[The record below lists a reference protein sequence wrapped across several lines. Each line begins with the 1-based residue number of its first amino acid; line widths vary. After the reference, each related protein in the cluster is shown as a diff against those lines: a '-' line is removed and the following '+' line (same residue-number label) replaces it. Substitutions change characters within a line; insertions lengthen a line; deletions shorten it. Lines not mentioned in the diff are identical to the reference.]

1 MEGYTDTILI
11 DCNRANSEEGKS
23 NNKEQYSQFTN
34 KIGDGVRL
42 NPGDTISVHSGF
54 VSEVGCGQGVIEFTG
69 RNLETEYDVE
79 STERIEYQKPQ
90 NYKENTTEQIN
101 PPYGQ
106 VGPWN
111 AGYVGFSQKTN
122 TYQLHDNEIHV
133 SINYYKNTNG
143 NGYAHLPRRF
153 DADKVAFDPN
163 SGTQPAPDWI
173 KTLQPI
179 TAPAK
184 GIHSGPE
191 DCYNMG
197 RTMLICNH
205 NFQRNYNDL
214 RYYKEGLTPTLGA
227 PYTSLRDQIPAGDQT
242 RLWKYK
248 NDNSRYTIFVLT
260 DNFFGARTG
269 DGYFLPLI
277 NFKSDLAQ
285 GDGPEESIELKSENR
300 DTLKQN
306 GITDQPRDP
315 CLQEWIRYKED
326 KLLRAEKGFTAPTS
340 IADDLTSQLN
350 ERTETRKIYGH
361 AGGTVPTASNGHTAS
376 TVGMEQTEVSI
387 ESDSETYKGFGCA
400 TAYTFTKETYTQYW
414 QNTLPAGVAGDP
426 NQDNNLKV
434 NEYINNYQT
443 IGVKRPDL
451 WETGREVLKSC
462 SQFSDN
468 NGHDWTGVGEGT
480 MFSGLNSWRNVQ
492 YPRMCNRVAYNER
505 TDRNGSEIW
514 TQWEWTEANL
524 KLLKAWFDAQG
535 RDESL
540 FNNYSGSMS
549 GNNNVDNVAQWTGL
563 NSGNSR
569 FIHMNMSD
577 NPGGY
582 LLNMNALGSDEYE
595 DALLTTPTKV
605 AFSSNQSAP
614 LFIYWDKVAMD
625 NDWGGETWKD
635 MYYGFALKRSVTKT
649 EAGATFSHD
658 IIAFNTAAVGGI
670 PTEFF
675 TNGSSTPPAA
685 GTDNYYINGTHG
697 GPAQGDYTRKLGY
710 DPHFNAYGTDAIILY
725 AGYLNGNANEKTN
738 YSGLGTR
745 PLGASTA
752 YQQAQ
757 FIQKRLVGAS
767 APQVTFDDTSSKFN
781 FTALHTPEYTGNVY
795 NSGATSAPISL
806 DAGKPVWYLNKRIHK
821 TAFCPDMMPYQID
834 FTSTVGVSPQYYT
847 PHNWNVEPWAIF
859 DADGGIFIE
868 SFNVNKLDW
877 DKSMMGILGF
887 TYDQFNSPN
896 PAETRQTRI
905 NDNIVFDPSG
915 SLTTNAVVNGSDII
929 QWRTNQYGAN
939 FYNNQYP
946 IGMNDTSALQEWS
959 YLPVVS
965 EDQISA
971 NIEAEKLGRKML
983 TPYYVI
989 RSDII
994 SDHKFLGGE
1003 DGGQALPIVHIVNKE
1018 NGFGDF
1024 FFQGESEN
1032 LFTVT
1037 KSRVVS
1043 DITTSIHNPDMTLAT
1058 TTDGSG
1064 IIYRIQKNN
1073 TSDLNIASE
1082 ILNKK
1087 KK

>member
-1 MEGYTDTILI
+1 MEGYVLW
-11 DCNRANSEEGKS
+11 
-23 NNKEQYSQFTN
+23 
-34 KIGDGVRL
+34 VRL
-42 NPGDTISVHSGF
+42 
-54 VSEVGCGQGVIEFTG
+54 E
-69 RNLETEYDVE
+69 
-79 STERIEYQKPQ
+79 
-90 NYKENTTEQIN
+90 
-101 PPYGQ
+101 
-106 VGPWN
+106 
-111 AGYVGFSQKTN
+111 
-122 TYQLHDNEIHV
+122 
-133 SINYYKNTNG
+133 
-143 NGYAHLPRRF
+143 
-153 DADKVAFDPN
+153 
-163 SGTQPAPDWI
+163 
-173 KTLQPI
+173 
-179 TAPAK
+179 
-184 GIHSGPE
+184 
-191 DCYNMG
+191 
-197 RTMLICNH
+197 
-205 NFQRNYNDL
+205 
-214 RYYKEGLTPTLGA
+214 
-227 PYTSLRDQIPAGDQT
+227 
-242 RLWKYK
+242 
-248 NDNSRYTIFVLT
+248 
-260 DNFFGARTG
+260 
-269 DGYFLPLI
+269 
-277 NFKSDLAQ
+277 
-285 GDGPEESIELKSENR
+285 
-300 DTLKQN
+300 
-306 GITDQPRDP
+306 
-315 CLQEWIRYKED
+315 
-326 KLLRAEKGFTAPTS
+326 
-340 IADDLTSQLN
+340 
-350 ERTETRKIYGH
+350 
-361 AGGTVPTASNGHTAS
+361 
-376 TVGMEQTEVSI
+376 
-387 ESDSETYKGFGCA
+387 
-400 TAYTFTKETYTQYW
+400 
-414 QNTLPAGVAGDP
+414 
-426 NQDNNLKV
+426 
-434 NEYINNYQT
+434 
-443 IGVKRPDL
+443 
-451 WETGREVLKSC
+451 
-462 SQFSDN
+462 
-468 NGHDWTGVGEGT
+468 
-480 MFSGLNSWRNVQ
+480 
-492 YPRMCNRVAYNER
+492 
-505 TDRNGSEIW
+505 
-514 TQWEWTEANL
+514 
-524 KLLKAWFDAQG
+524 
-535 RDESL
+535 
-540 FNNYSGSMS
+540 
-549 GNNNVDNVAQWTGL
+549 
-563 NSGNSR
+563 
-569 FIHMNMSD
+569 
-577 NPGGY
+577 
-582 LLNMNALGSDEYE
+582 
-595 DALLTTPTKV
+595 
-605 AFSSNQSAP
+605 
-614 LFIYWDKVAMD
+614 
-625 NDWGGETWKD
+625 
-635 MYYGFALKRSVTKT
+635 RSVTKT
-649 EAGATFSHD
+649 EAGATFTHD
-658 IIAFNTAAVGGI
+658 IIAFNPAGVGGI

-675 TNGSSTPPAA
+675 TNGSSTPPAP